1 MTHDTLMALAQK
13 MAVAC
18 VGRPDAVELIEARAA
33 LSTALSELAAERD
46 EHKEN
51 AMRNARSALTFK
63 AERDALQS
71 ERDMWEATAEA
82 TVDFDALRYR
92 WLTRSGFKHAEIEL
106 SERGEER
113 IPCVDYK
120 ITFSIPEPVG
130 TEFDEQ
136 EDGWTLTD
144 IDAAI
149 DSAMK
154 GTPT

>member
-1 MTHDTLMALAQK
+1 MTHDTIMHLAAAYATEQLHAHYHPA
-13 MAVAC
+13 M
-18 VGRPDAVELIEARAA
+18 EARAA
-33 LSTALSELAAERD
+33 LSTALSELV
-46 EHKEN
+46 
-51 AMRNARSALTFK
+51 

-92 WLTRSGFKHAEIEL
+92 WLTRSGFKYAEIEL